1 MTKDGS
7 MCRPGGTGE
16 GYYAGYI
23 NFSTKYGSALQ
34 VINEF
39 IKTGNGA
46 QFSALHPILKDY
58 ASTGNGAV
66 AGLDGFCGAWKA
78 AAAANPGA
86 FLDAQTSVVN
96 AVYGAA
102 AMRHAQGRGIQFGLT
117 KAALLDIAIVNGI
130 GAGKNA
136 IDDIVRLTDA
146 ASTLIENNLSGVK
159 IRVNGK
165 DVDEINWLQTL
176 LNKWL
181 EVNPAAQ
188 PHAHV
193 FLDLI
198 AGRQYSFDSKISLTV
213 SGNTGYITFDCSTG
227 APPRRRR

>member
-1 MTKDGS
+1 MNGS
-7 MCRPGGTGE
+7 MCKAGAAGD

-39 IKTGNGA
+39 IKTGDGA
-46 QFSALHPILKDY
+46 QFSALLSTLRDY

-66 AGLDGFCGAWKA
+66 SGLEGFCGAWVA
-78 AAAANPGA
+78 AAKSSV

-102 AMRHAQGRGIQFGLT
+102 AIQHAQSRGIRFGLT
-117 KAALLDIAIVNGI
+117 KAALLDIAIVNGV

-136 IDDIVRLTDA
+136 IDDIVQRADA
-146 ASTLIENNLSGVK
+146 ASTLIENNLSGVN

-213 SGNTGYITFDCSTG
+213 NGNTGYITFDCSTG